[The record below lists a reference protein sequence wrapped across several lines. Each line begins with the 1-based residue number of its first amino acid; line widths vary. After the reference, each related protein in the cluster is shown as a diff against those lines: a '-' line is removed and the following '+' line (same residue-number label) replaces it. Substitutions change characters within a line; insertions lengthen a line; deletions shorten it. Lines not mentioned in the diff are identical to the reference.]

1 MEEPKAIV
9 ESILDDLMNS
19 LDGGTYIVQGILDD
33 LFSGWIRAPP
43 GVLVHH
49 DTRGGAPG
57 AGGAPWCTMVGGVLQ
72 PSTRPPGRSTN
83 QLLHMKREVMPAIWA
98 HKFAWP
104 FKKPV
109 DVIKLGLP
117 DYHSIVKQPMDFGT
131 IRKRL
136 SNKYYWSGAEC
147 RDDIRLVF
155 SNCFLYNKPELD
167 ISVMARS
174 LEKVGIPW
182 CRLVSHG
189 VGWYPMV

>member
-1 MEEPKAIV
+1 M
-9 ESILDDLMNS
+9 
-19 LDGGTYIVQGILDD
+19 
-33 LFSGWIRAPP
+33 
-43 GVLVHH
+43 
-49 DTRGGAPG
+49 
-57 AGGAPWCTMVGGVLQ
+57 GGVLQ